1 MALRIAVC
9 VKQVPDPDAPAST
22 FKIDEAA
29 KRVISPT
36 GIPPV
41 VNGFDLHATEAALR
55 IKDAHAGAGEIT
67 IISAG
72 PSFVME
78 VVKKPLSM
86 GTDVL
91 TLVEDAA
98 LADLDPVATVK
109 VLAAAIKKAG
119 PFDLILCGRQASD
132 WDNACVPLGLAE
144 VLGIPCVTLARRV
157 DVPKDGGVARIE
169 RSLTDGYQVVE
180 ASLPSV
186 VTISN
191 ELGEPR
197 YPTLRGIMAATRKQ
211 PIRWKLADIGVEAA
225 SLVPELSLE
234 RLFVPERHRDVEIVK
249 GEDEADSGRKLALR
263 LREAKLI

>member
-1 MALRIAVC
+1 M
-9 VKQVPDPDAPAST
+9 KQVPDPDAPAST
-22 FKIDEAA
+22 FKIDEAN
-29 KRVISPT
+29 KRVVPPT

-55 IKDAHAGAGEIT
+55 IKDAHAGAAEIT

-86 GTDVL
+86 GADVL

-98 LADLDPVATVK
+98 LADIDPGATVK
-109 VLAAAIKKAG
+109 VLAGAIRKAG
-119 PFDLILCGRQASD
+119 PFDVILCGRQASD
-132 WDNACVPLGLAE
+132 WDNAHVPLGLAE

-157 DVPKDGGVARIE
+157 DVPKDGRAARIE

-180 ASLPSV
+180 APLPSL
-186 VTISN
+186 VTVSN

-211 PIRWKLADIGVEAA
+211 PIRWKLTDIGVDAA
-225 SLVPELSLE
+225 SLAPEMNLE
-234 RLFVPERHRDVEIVK
+234 RLFVPERHRTVEIVK
-249 GEDEADSGRKLALR
+249 GEDEADSGRKLAMR
-263 LREAKLI
+263 LREARLI